1 MPFNFSLPYPLV
13 SLILVWL
20 LTLLTSQQL
29 HLYAIAQQ
37 GQFPHSIITRTS
49 LSTEPIPLILK
60 AIQDENGKISYE
72 GGFKQD
78 LTNMIVTQNNSQL
91 YIFSSESIEKVKIGI
106 STSKAT
112 LDIQKTGFNSF
123 HIDYLPAG
131 IHTLDVVVV
140 KGNTHAAY
148 EGILAMGPI
157 TYEELQKDITIRNTA
172 PDETFVFQHSAKLNN
187 Q

>member
-1 MPFNFSLPYPLV
+1 MEYQLQKLR
-13 SLILVWL
+13 LI
-20 LTLLTSQQL
+20 
-29 HLYAIAQQ
+29 
-37 GQFPHSIITRTS
+37 
-49 LSTEPIPLILK
+49 
-60 AIQDENGKISYE
+60 
-72 GGFKQD
+72 FKRR
-78 LTNMIVTQNNSQL
+78 
-91 YIFSSESIEKVKIGI
+91 
-106 STSKAT
+106 
-112 LDIQKTGFNSF
+112 GFNSF

-157 TYEELQKDITIRNTA
+157 TYEELQKESTIRNTA